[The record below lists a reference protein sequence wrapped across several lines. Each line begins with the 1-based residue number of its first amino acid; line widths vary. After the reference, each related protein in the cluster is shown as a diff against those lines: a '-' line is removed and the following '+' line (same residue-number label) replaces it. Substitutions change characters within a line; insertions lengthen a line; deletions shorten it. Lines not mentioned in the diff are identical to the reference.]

1 MKIFKK
7 FPDQLSKFK
16 YLNHIESPKDLK
28 LLNENQ
34 LIILADE
41 LREFLL
47 HSVSKTGGHFGAGLG
62 AIELTIAMHY
72 VLDMPFDKIVWD
84 TGHQAYPHKIL
95 TGRRDQMNM
104 MRKKDGLHAFPSIT
118 ESEYDAMS
126 VGHSSTSISASLGM
140 NEASKYLSSKRNI
153 FSVIGDG
160 AMTAGIAFE
169 GMMHTAHLN
178 NNLNIILNDND
189 MSISKNTGGLS
200 DYLTK
205 VWASKSYKKLKSSGK
220 KVLKNL
226 PGALHISRNIKDGL
240 KSAVMPGNFFE
251 DLGLNY
257 IGPIDGHDISLLI
270 KTLQRMLEKKEP
282 YLLHIITKKGAGFE
296 PAENERIK
304 YHAIS
309 KIENTQAKKQKK
321 FQDIFGE
328 WLCYKANV
336 DNKLIGITPAMKEG
350 SGMVNFEEQYPDRFY
365 DVAIA
370 EQHSVTFGAGLSLGG
385 TKPVVAIYS
394 SFLQRA
400 YDQFI
405 HDVCLENLDVT
416 FALDRAGVVGEDG
429 PTHSGN
435 FDLSFMRCV
444 PNIVVATPS
453 DENEM
458 WGLLNT
464 CYAHNGP
471 AAIRYPRGSGIGAA
485 IKDKNDAFNLGKA
498 KKIRN
503 GEKVCILNFGVLM
516 DRVTECAEANNFGL
530 VDMRFVKPLDEQLLL
545 ELSNNYEAFVTLEDH
560 SIVGGAG
567 SAVSE
572 FFAAQMIF
580 KPILHLGLEDKFPAH
595 GSRNEVLE
603 MNGLDVATLNKK
615 IIGFANSI

>member
-1 MKIFKK
+1 MKIFKE
-7 FPDQLSKFK
+7 FPDQLPEFK
-16 YLNHIESPKDLK
+16 YLNGIESPKDLK
-28 LLNENQ
+28 LLEEDQ
-34 LIILADE
+34 LVELADE

-62 AIELTIAMHY
+62 TIELTIALHY

-95 TGRRDQMNM
+95 TGRREKMHL
-104 MRKKDGLHAFPSIT
+104 MRKKDGIHPFPSIT

-140 NEASKYLSSKRNI
+140 NEANVHLSTKRNI

-169 GMMHTAHLN
+169 GMMHAAHLD
-178 NNLNIILNDND
+178 NNLNIVLNDND

-200 DYLTK
+200 DYLAK

-226 PGALHISRNIKDGL
+226 PGGLHISRNLKDGL
-240 KSAVMPGNFFE
+240 KHAVMPGNLFE
-251 DLGLNY
+251 DLGLHY
-257 IGPIDGHDISLLI
+257 IGPIDGHDIPLLI
-270 KTLQRMLEKKEP
+270 KTLRRMIEKKEP

-309 KIENTQAKKQKK
+309 KIENTPVVKQPK
-321 FQDIFGE
+321 FQDIFGD
-328 WLCYKANV
+328 WLCYKASL
-336 DNKLIGITPAMKEG
+336 DSKLIGITPAMKEG
-350 SGMVNFEEQYPDRFY
+350 SGMVDFEKQYPDRFY

-444 PNIVVATPS
+444 PNIVIATPS

-458 WGLLNT
+458 WGLLNA
-464 CYAHNGP
+464 CYSHNGP
-471 AAIRYPRGSGIGAA
+471 AAIRYPRGSGIGAV
-485 IKDKNDAFNLGKA
+485 IKDKNDAFDLGKA
-498 KKIRN
+498 NEIRN
-503 GEKVCILNFGVLM
+503 GEKICILNFGVLM
-516 DRVTECAEANNFGL
+516 DRVTDCAEANNFGL

-545 ELSNNYEAFVTLEDH
+545 ELNNNYEAFITLEDH

-572 FFAAQMIF
+572 FFAAHMIL

-603 MNGLDVATLNKK
+603 MNGLDVTTLSKK